1 MVISYA
7 ITVCNEQVE
16 IQNLVTFL
24 LDNKRD
30 QDEIVITFDS
40 KNGSKDV
47 EEYLR
52 AKSVNGEFKWNPF
65 EFNGNFSDLKN
76 HTKDNCLGDY
86 ICHLDADEIPHETL
100 IEQLP
105 QILEM
110 NEVDLV
116 WLPRVNTVE
125 GITDEHIKKWGWRLS
140 SKGWVNYPDYQAR
153 VFKNTDKIK
162 WIRPLHEYIS
172 GSKTYAHLPPY
183 EELSLYHHKT
193 IEKQEKQNLFYH
205 QNFSQELNV
214 RSDNG

>member
-1 MVISYA
+1 LVISYA

-24 LDNKRD
+24 LDNKRE

-40 KNGSKDV
+40 KNGSNDV

-52 AKSVNGEFKWNPF
+52 AKSVNGEFKWYPF

-100 IEQLP
+100 VEQLP

-125 GITDEHIKKWGWRLS
+125 GITDEHIKKWGWRLNED
-140 SKGWVNYPDYQAR
+140 GWVNWPDYQWR
-153 VFKNTDKIK
+153 IWKNIKSIK
-162 WIRPLHEYIS
+162 WKNKVHEVLE
-172 GSKTYAHLPPY
+172 GHKTFASLPPV
-183 EELSLYHHKT
+183 EEYALYHPKS
-193 IEKQEKQNLFYH
+193 IDKQEKQNKYYETL
-205 QNFSQELNV
+205 
-214 RSDNG
+214 